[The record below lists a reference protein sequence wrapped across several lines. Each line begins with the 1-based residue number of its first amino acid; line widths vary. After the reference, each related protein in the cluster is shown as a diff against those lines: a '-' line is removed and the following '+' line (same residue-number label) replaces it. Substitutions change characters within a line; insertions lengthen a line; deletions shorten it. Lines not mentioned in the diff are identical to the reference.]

1 MEGAEGPTVVLR
13 YRNGE
18 VLRCELDQEF
28 TPGDPSIT
36 VRLAD
41 EPAATISLEDLKA
54 VFFLKDPRRRQ
65 IELDYGLPPSET
77 PQGAEA
83 TVEFFDGEIIR
94 GRIGRYS
101 LRDLGFFLYPT
112 AVETNNERIFV
123 VAGALR
129 SLALEG

>member
-1 MEGAEGPTVVLR
+1 MEGVDRPTVVLR

-18 VLRCELDQEF
+18 GLRCELDQEF

-36 VRLAD
+36 VCLPD
-41 EPAATISLEDLKA
+41 ETTVTISLEDLKA

-65 IELDYGLPPSET
+65 IELDYGLPPSEK

-83 TVEFFDGEIIR
+83 TVEFFDGEIVR

-101 LRDLGFFLYPT
+101 LKDLGFFLYPT
-112 AVETNNERIFV
+112 SMETNNERIFV
-123 VAGALR
+123 VAGALN

>member
-1 MEGAEGPTVVLR
+1 MEGAERPTVVLR

-18 VLRCELDQEF
+18 VLRCELDQRF

-36 VRLAD
+36 VWLPD
-41 EPAATISLEDLKA
+41 DTTVTIPLEELKA

-65 IELDYGLPPSET
+65 IELDYGLPPSER

-83 TVEFFDGEIIR
+83 TIEFFDGEIIR

-101 LRDLGFFLYPT
+101 LKDLGFFLYPT
-112 AVETNNERIFV
+112 AVETNNECIFV
-123 VAGALR
+123 VAGALN
-129 SLALEG
+129 SLALDG